1 MNKHLALTIFCAC
14 LGTSV
19 HAQEIISQYE
29 VFPTLQETDIPY
41 RIPAIGTARNGD
53 IVAVAD
59 FRYCRTDIGL
69 MGTGDGRIDLR
80 ARISQDKGAT
90 WGNIFTVVK
99 AHGRSSD
106 EAFYT
111 GFGDPCIVA
120 DRESGR
126 VLQRQRTHMEPAR
139 GNIGTVLLTLRQGQ
153 ERPHPFHVHRFRK
166 NSPEPLH

>member
-59 FRYCRTDIGL
+59 FRY
-69 MGTGDGRIDLR
+69 
-80 ARISQDKGAT
+80 
-90 WGNIFTVVK
+90 
-99 AHGRSSD
+99 
-106 EAFYT
+106 
-111 GFGDPCIVA
+111 
-120 DRESGR
+120 
-126 VLQRQRTHMEPAR
+126 
-139 GNIGTVLLTLRQGQ
+139 
-153 ERPHPFHVHRFRK
+153 
-166 NSPEPLH
+166 